1 MKGLDDYA
9 AKQKTVQL
17 TFFPTVKTVGQFA
30 PFVLASQLV
39 VASQH
44 TSQFV
49 PPQPAASA
57 ASFRLQQ
64 RTFRRGILLRNGT
77 RQSAFP

>member
-17 TFFPTVKTVGQFA
+17 TFFPTVETVGQFA

-44 TSQFV
+44 TSQLV

-64 RTFRRGILLRNGT
+64 PFRRGILLRNGT